1 MRVTILSFLVTLI
14 IIYLAVTHLDWE
26 MLGTVATQVDPVF
39 IFWAF
44 VTWIFILLTK
54 SWKWQTVV
62 SSVGGIISLL
72 ESAKILLIGLFIG
85 VITPGRVGDFVRVFY
100 IKKKVGIG
108 KGILAVLVDRILDVF
123 LLLVFALV
131 GVLFLFSSKG
141 LEVVSFS
148 LLGAG
153 VVGFLFVVMVLLNR
167 RIARKGWSLIQRFIP
182 LSLRDMLKKYGTEFY
197 DSVPLLRQ
205 NKMVIGWSLVIGV
218 GAWLF
223 TVTMGYFLLLAAHI
237 PVGWEAA
244 LIVIPVIS
252 LIEII
257 PFGVAGV
264 GTRELAAIAV
274 LSVYSIPPESAIV
287 FSVLYFVVGYFPSLV
302 LGILLFNRE
311 PVHFRG
317 GVQQMMDSLTPKQD
331 KE

>member
-1 MRVTILSFLVTLI
+1 
-14 IIYLAVTHLDWE
+14 
-26 MLGTVATQVDPVF
+26 
-39 IFWAF
+39 
-44 VTWIFILLTK
+44 
-54 SWKWQTVV
+54 
-62 SSVGGIISLL
+62 
-72 ESAKILLIGLFIG
+72 
-85 VITPGRVGDFVRVFY
+85 
-100 IKKKVGIG
+100 
-108 KGILAVLVDRILDVF
+108 
-123 LLLVFALV
+123 
-131 GVLFLFSSKG
+131 
-141 LEVVSFS
+141 
-148 LLGAG
+148 
-153 VVGFLFVVMVLLNR
+153 
-167 RIARKGWSLIQRFIP
+167 
-182 LSLRDMLKKYGTEFY
+182 MLKKYGTEFY